1 MRKKLLTKDPL
12 LTSSYEY
19 HLPDGLIATHPVHP
33 RDHARLLVYNRA
45 DQSITHTRFDQI
57 NDFLPN
63 ECAIIFN
70 DTKVIKA
77 RLYGKKE
84 SGGSVELLI
93 NRPLNAHTINVYI
106 KGRVKS
112 GTVLHFDENVKAI
125 VTTLNDDGSREVN
138 FYLNN
143 VLLRFEDLLPLLDKI
158 GHIPLP
164 PYLGREDN
172 SEDEREYQ
180 SVFAEHEGS
189 VAAPTASLHF
199 TDELFHQICKD
210 HDHGFVTLH
219 VGSGTFKPVDC
230 TTITDHPMH
239 SEYFEIS
246 KKSLDL
252 IQGSA
257 PLLCVGTTSTRTV
270 EYHIRT
276 DELHGEANLF
286 LHPHN
291 PPLRVN
297 HLLTNFHLPQST
309 LLMLVASFIGLE
321 ETHRIYQEAI
331 DEKYRF
337 FSYGDAMLI
346 L

>member
-1 MRKKLLTKDPL
+1 LTNDPL

-33 RDHARLLVYNRA
+33 RDHAKLLVYNRK
-45 DQSITHTRFDQI
+45 DRSITHTRFDRL
-57 NDFLPN
+57 NDFLPK

-84 SGGSVELLI
+84 SGGAVELLI
-93 NRPLNAHTINVYI
+93 NRPLNAYTISVYI

-112 GTVLHFDENVKAI
+112 GTVLYFEQDVKATI
-125 VTTLNDDGSREVN
+125 TLLHDDGSREVT
-138 FYLNN
+138 FSLGDAP
-143 VLLRFEDLLPLLDKI
+143 LRFEELLTLLDKI

-164 PYLGREDN
+164 PYLGREDDAQ
-172 SEDEREYQ
+172 DEREYQ
-180 SVFAEHEGS
+180 SVFAVHEGA

-199 TDELFHQICKD
+199 TDELFNLLCQQHK
-210 HDHGFVTLH
+210 HAFVTLH
-219 VGSGTFKPVDC
+219 VGSGTFKPVEC
-230 TTITDHPMH
+230 TTITDHPIH

-246 KKSLDL
+246 DTSLSL
-252 IQGSA
+252 IQSSV
-257 PLLCVGTTSTRTV
+257 PLLSIGTTSTRTV

-276 DELHGEANLF
+276 GESRGEANLF

-309 LLMLVASFIGLE
+309 LLMLVASFVGLE